1 MSKKKTVFLI
11 AGLALAIAA
20 MLTVYFVMR
29 PGTVGGAKE
38 LTVTVE
44 HLNGEN
50 RTLTL
55 RTDTEYL
62 RDALE
67 EIDLIGGTEDQY
79 GLYLLT
85 VDGET
90 ADESKQQ
97 WWGYTVNGEFAL
109 YGVDDQ
115 PIADGDVIVL
125 TLTEG
130 W

>member
-29 PGTVGGAKE
+29 PDPVGGVKE

-55 RTDTEYL
+55 RTDAEYL